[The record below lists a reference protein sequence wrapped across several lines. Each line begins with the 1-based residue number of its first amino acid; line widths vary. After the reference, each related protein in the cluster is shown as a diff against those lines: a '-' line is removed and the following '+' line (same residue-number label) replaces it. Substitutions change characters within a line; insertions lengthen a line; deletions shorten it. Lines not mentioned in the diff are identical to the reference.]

1 MKVREIINP
10 WTDLSGYNCFGCSPN
25 NPLGAHMRFY
35 EEGPNDRFG
44 DIICVWQPT
53 QNHQSWINTLHGG
66 MQATLLD
73 EVCGWVVFKKL
84 NTSGV
89 TAKMEIRYKHPIST
103 ISGPLLLKARLK
115 SDSHRVA
122 MVEGEIWAKQSPEEP
137 ERKIC
142 ATAEC
147 TYFYF
152 QDEKAREMGFREA
165 TLADAETSLEQLVSP
180 Q

>member
-1 MKVREIINP
+1 
-10 WTDLSGYNCFGCSPN
+10 
-25 NPLGAHMRFY
+25 
-35 EEGPNDRFG
+35 
-44 DIICVWQPT
+44 
-53 QNHQSWINTLHGG
+53 
-66 MQATLLD
+66 
-73 EVCGWVVFKKL
+73 
-84 NTSGV
+84 
-89 TAKMEIRYKHPIST
+89 
-103 ISGPLLLKARLK
+103 
-115 SDSHRVA
+115 

-165 TLADAETSLEQLVSP
+165 TLADTETSLEQLVSP